1 MIEQITK
8 IKSDQTSDQIHM
20 YRQIFYPLILVCL
33 CALNTGCVAYME
45 HQAASSQTGDPSAG
59 GYFGYNQDMADA
71 RLASMQAQRDS
82 ERQAARGT
90 AREAD
95 VLRGQY
101 AKVQEEL
108 KQAKTNA
115 NIDALKKELNE
126 LGETISV
133 SALD

>member
-1 MIEQITK
+1 MC
-8 IKSDQTSDQIHM
+8 
-20 YRQIFYPLILVCL
+20 RQIFYPLVLVCW
-33 CALNTGCVAYME
+33 CALSTGCVAYME

-71 RLASMQAQRDS
+71 RLASMQAERDS
-82 ERQAARGT
+82 ARQAARGT
-90 AREAD
+90 AREVS

-101 AKVQEEL
+101 VKVQEEF

-115 NIDALKKELNE
+115 NREALAKELNE
-126 LGETISV
+126 IRETVSV